1 MKVSRISE
9 NKNEKFRRLAE
20 NRTNAIIQKLQLLGN
35 LSNKTIYDY
44 SDEEV
49 KKMFAAIDAS
59 LNEVKEKYKAVQK
72 SESKKFK
79 F

>member
-1 MKVSRISE
+1 MKVSKISE
-9 NKNEKFRRLAE
+9 NKSEKFRRLAE
-20 NRTNAIIQKLQLLGN
+20 NRTNIIIQKIQLLGN
-35 LSNKTIYDY
+35 LSNKAVYDY

-59 LNEVKEKYKAVQK
+59 LNEVKERYKTAQK
-72 SESKKFK
+72 AENKKFK

>member
-9 NKNEKFRRLAE
+9 NKSEKFRRLAE
-20 NRTNAIIQKLQLLGN
+20 NRTNIIIQKIQLLGN
-35 LSNKTIYDY
+35 LSNKAVYDY

-59 LNEVKEKYKAVQK
+59 LNEVKERYKTAQK
-72 SESKKFK
+72 AENKKFK

>member
-20 NRTNAIIQKLQLLGN
+20 NRTNIIIQKIQLLGN
-35 LSNKTIYDY
+35 LSNKTVYDY

-59 LNEVKEKYKAVQK
+59 LNEVKERYKTAQK
-72 SESKKFK
+72 AENKKFK

>member
-9 NKNEKFRRLAE
+9 NKSEKFRRLAE
-20 NRTNAIIQKLQLLGN
+20 NRTNIIIQKIQLLDN
-35 LSNKTIYDY
+35 LSNKAVYDY

-59 LNEVKEKYKAVQK
+59 LNEVKERYKTAQK
-72 SESKKFK
+72 AENKKFK

>member
-35 LSNKTIYDY
+35 LSNKAIYDY

-59 LNEVKEKYKAVQK
+59 LNEVKEKYKTAQK
-72 SESKKFK
+72 SENKKFK

>member
-20 NRTNAIIQKLQLLGN
+20 NRTNIIIQKIQLLGN
-35 LSNKTIYDY
+35 LSNKAVYDY

-59 LNEVKEKYKAVQK
+59 LNEVKERYKTAQK
-72 SESKKFK
+72 AENKKFK

>member
-1 MKVSRISE
+1 MKVSKISE

-20 NRTNAIIQKLQLLGN
+20 NRTNIIIQKIQLLGN
-35 LSNKTIYDY
+35 LSNKTVYDY

-59 LNEVKEKYKAVQK
+59 LNEVKERYKTAQK
-72 SESKKFK
+72 AENKKFK